1 MENDL
6 GKKVPVVQLV
16 FKLKYAVEDH
26 LFDYFIETN
35 K

>member
-16 FKLKYAVEDH
+16 FKLNQPVEDH
-26 LFDYFIETN
+26 LFDYFTDVN
-35 K
+35 P